1 MKKEVQTI
9 SEVDSPESIASAPS
23 VSQSRRRLIQAGLS
37 AAPVM
42 LAVSGRSAMAGG
54 TSTPTC
60 LSPMAWYSANPH
72 TGTVRNSLS
81 VHSTGTPGCTP
92 KKWKP
97 CDATTTT
104 TVTFPT
110 TNVPRWPTS
119 CKPFDKIEKQGYST
133 QISWKASN
141 CSTYAGLNHKI
152 TKSGSNVPVD
162 PGWSTGTCLTWLD
175 SRSCSNLLIDE
186 ADADSLKAHVCA
198 AYLNACIAEE
208 SNKPFPLSS
217 ADVQTCYTTKKL
229 GGHDVTDADLLA
241 FFKQTCA

>member
-1 MKKEVQTI
+1 MKKEVKTI
-9 SEVDSPESIASAPS
+9 SEADALDPIAPAPS
-23 VSQSRRRLIQAGLS
+23 MSQSRRRLIQAGLS

-60 LSPMAWYSANPH
+60 LSPMAWYSANPK

-97 CDATTTT
+97 CEVTT
-104 TVTFPT
+104 TFPT
-110 TNVPRWPTS
+110 TNVPKWPAN
-119 CKPFDKIEKQGYST
+119 CKPFDKILKQGSLIKT
-133 QISWKASN
+133 TWVAGN
-141 CSTYAGLNHKI
+141 CSQYSGLNHKI
-152 TKSGSNVPVD
+152 TKSGSTVPVD
-162 PGWSTGTCLTWLD
+162 PGWSSGTCLTWLD
-175 SRSCSNLLIDE
+175 TRSCSNILIDE
-186 ADADSLKAHVCA
+186 ADSDTLKAHVCA

-208 SNKPFPLSS
+208 KNAAFPLSS
-217 ADVQTCYTTKKL
+217 LDVQNCYLTKKL
-229 GGHDVTDADLLA
+229 GGHDVTDTDLIA